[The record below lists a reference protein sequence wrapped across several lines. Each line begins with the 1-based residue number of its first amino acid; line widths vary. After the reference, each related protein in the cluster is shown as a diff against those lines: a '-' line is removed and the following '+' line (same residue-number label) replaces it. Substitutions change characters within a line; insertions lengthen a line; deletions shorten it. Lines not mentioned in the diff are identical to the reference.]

1 MTILEMAL
9 SLEYD
14 LEAYYKKQA
23 HIYKDHSLNVVFTL
37 LAKEEANHVK
47 LLQSKMNNLSYSLEE
62 STIVSKAQ
70 KIYKNLGDFKSDIA
84 DIPSQLESYRE
95 ALKMEEKSYDFYKKL
110 AKEASDEDTKEMF
123 EYLLGQEDN
132 HRICLEELIK
142 LLTRPEEWVE
152 SAEFGIREEY

>member
-9 SLEYD
+9 SLEHD
-14 LEAYYKKQA
+14 LETYYKKQA
-23 HIYKDHSLNVVFTL
+23 ALFKDNSLNVIFTL
-37 LAKEEANHVK
+37 LANEEANHAK
-47 LLQSKMNNLSYSLEE
+47 LLHSKVNNLTYSLEK
-62 STIVSKAQ
+62 STIIAESQ
-70 KIYKNLGDFKSDIA
+70 ELFKNLGDFKSNIA

-110 AKEASDEDTKEMF
+110 ATEASDDSSKEIF

-152 SAEFGIREEY
+152 SAEFGVREDY